1 MVMRQSDRYAKSRFR
16 LCEEQSGSPAKRAA
30 RRPPFPQK
38 LLAGPN
44 QFAALLAGLSVEV
57 LSAVVGA
64 VALNLMPCKRS
75 PAIFRGLS
83 ALASGGPEDCRPGF
97 LSASRFRLSA
107 R

>member
-57 LSAVVGA
+57 LSAVVGPG
-64 VALNLMPCKRS
+64 ALPLMPCKRS
-75 PAIFRGLS
+75 PALFRAVSSLAAGGPHECAPGLS
-83 ALASGGPEDCRPGF
+83 SPSHC
-97 LSASRFRLSA
+97 
-107 R
+107 